1 MIEIGRMNSLIVLRE
16 TDVGLFL
23 GDSENNEVLL
33 PASFIKS
40 KYKNND
46 NINVFVY
53 TDSDHKLIASSHKPF
68 AEINNFAYLRV
79 TSVTDFGA
87 FLEWGL
93 EKDLFVP
100 FNEQK
105 IKMNVD
111 DFYVVYI
118 YLDKLT
124 NRLLGSNKID
134 KFISKEIPE
143 LETAQEVDLLVFE
156 ESPLGFSAIINGKYK
171 GLIYHND
178 IYQDVYIGD
187 EMKGYVKTIRE
198 DHLIDI
204 SFQKSGFKNVLDSTE
219 LILEYIKK
227 NNGFINLHDKSSPEE
242 ISIRLSM
249 SKATF
254 KKSIGILYRHKKVL
268 IKPDGVYLAK
278 EEIIINK
285 ES

>member
-1 MIEIGRMNSLIVLRE
+1 MNSLVVLRK

-33 PASFIKS
+33 PTSYIKS

-53 TDSDHKLIASSHKPF
+53 TDSNHKLIASSLKPF

-79 TSVTDFGA
+79 TSVSDFGA
-87 FLEWGL
+87 FLDWGL

-105 IKMNVD
+105 TKMIVD
-111 DFYVVYI
+111 AFYVIFIYI
-118 YLDKLT
+118 DKLT
-124 NRLLGSNKID
+124 CRLLGSNRIE
-134 KFISKEIPE
+134 KFISKEIPQLKTE
-143 LETAQEVDLLVFE
+143 EEVDLLVFE
-156 ESPLGFSAIINGKYK
+156 ESNLGYSAIINGKYK

-178 IYQDVYIGD
+178 IYQDVFIGD
-187 EMKGYVKTIRE
+187 EIKGYVKKIRE

-227 NNGFINLHDKSSPEE
+227 NNGFINLHDKSTPEE

-268 IKPDGVYLAK
+268 IKPDGVYIAK
-278 EEIIINK
+278 EEININ
-285 ES
+285 

>member
-23 GDSENNEVLL
+23 GDLDNNEVLL
-33 PASFIKS
+33 PTSFIKS

-53 TDSDHKLIASSHKPF
+53 TDSDHKLIASSLKPF
-68 AEINNFAYLRV
+68 VEINNFAYLRV

-87 FLEWGL
+87 FLDWGL

-100 FNEQK
+100 YNEQK
-105 IKMNVD
+105 TKMIED
-111 DFYVVYI
+111 AFYVIYI

-124 NRLLGSNKID
+124 SRLVGSNRIE
-134 KFISKEIPE
+134 KFISKEVPQ

-156 ESPLGFSAIINGKYK
+156 ESNLGYSAIINGKYK

-178 IYQDVYIGD
+178 IYQDVFIGD

-204 SFQKSGFKNVLDSTE
+204 SFQKSGFKNVLNSTE

-227 NNGFINLHDKSSPEE
+227 NNGFINLHDKSTPEE

-268 IKPDGVYLAK
+268 IKPDGVYIAK
-278 EEIIINK
+278 EEINIIK

>member
-1 MIEIGRMNSLIVLRE
+1 MNSLIVLRE

-46 NINVFVY
+46 NISVFVY

-204 SFQKSGFKNVLDSTE
+204 SFQKCGFKNVLDSTE
-219 LILEYIKK
+219 LILAYIKK